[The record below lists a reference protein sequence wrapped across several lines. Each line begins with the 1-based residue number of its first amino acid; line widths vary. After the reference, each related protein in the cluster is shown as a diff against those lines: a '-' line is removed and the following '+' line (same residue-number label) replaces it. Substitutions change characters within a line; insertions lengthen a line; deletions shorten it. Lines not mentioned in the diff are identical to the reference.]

1 MPVLDALN
9 TAQRALLAAVL
20 LLALFIAGVVLG
32 AWLAY
37 KPAQPA
43 GDWQPAQPDKRISTT
58 PTQTVQPKDCRVVVA
73 APAAKDQLDLPPDIR
88 NNPAQ
93 HVSASAVV
101 QPDEHPQSVVT
112 IFDTTTGQ
120 TKAITQR
127 LTHPWLA
134 TEQRGQLWAGY
145 GLTPGGE
152 RVGRILLREDLLQ
165 IKAMHLGMTG
175 EVDTMGGW
183 FVGLGVAYR
192 W

>member
-1 MPVLDALN
+1 MVVLNAIN
-9 TAQRALLAAVL
+9 TAQRALLAVVL
-20 LLALFIAGVVLG
+20 LLALFAAGVVLG

-37 KPAQPA
+37 RPAQPA
-43 GDWQPAQPDKRISTT
+43 DDWQPAQPDKRIANAG
-58 PTQTVQPKDCRVVVA
+58 TQTVQPKDCRVVVVG
-73 APAAKDQLDLPPDIR
+73 PAAKDQLDLPPEIR

-93 HVSASAVV
+93 HVSASAIV
-101 QPDEHPQSVVT
+101 PSDEHPQSVVT
-112 IFDTTTGQ
+112 LFDTTTGQ

-165 IKAMHLGMTG
+165 VKALHLGTNASL
-175 EVDTMGGW
+175 DTDGRW
-183 FVGLGVAYR
+183 FAGIGVAYR